1 MRKRPIKISL
11 RLNEQE
17 HEHLKQQAALSGFPM
32 EQFLRG
38 LIADEKMRPRPPN
51 EYAEIRRQ
59 LAAIGNNINQIAVRV
74 NSTNAVYLED
84 LKQIEDGME
93 RIWQQ
98 LKYFQSQ
105 LQCIKP

>member
-38 LIADEKMRPRPPN
+38 LIANEKMRPRPPN

-59 LAAIGNNINQIAVRV
+59 LAAIGNNINQIARAV
-74 NSTNAVYLED
+74 NARGFASQEDIEAVTEA
-84 LKQIEDGME
+84 KREIWEIAE
-93 RIWQQ
+93 R
-98 LKYFQSQ
+98 L
-105 LQCIKP
+105 

>member
-32 EQFLRG
+32 EQFLRS
-38 LIADEKMRPRPPN
+38 LIANEKMRPRPPN

-59 LAAIGNNINQIAVRV
+59 LAAIGNNINQIARAV
-74 NSTNAVYLED
+74 NARGFARQEDIDAVASAQRE
-84 LKQIEDGME
+84 
-93 RIWQQ
+93 IWQMMKR
-98 LKYFQSQ
+98 L
-105 LQCIKP
+105 

>member
-32 EQFLRG
+32 EQFLRA
-38 LIADEKMRPRPPN
+38 LIANEKMRPRPPN

-59 LAAIGNNINQIAVRV
+59 LAAIGNNINQIARAV
-74 NSTNAVYLED
+74 NARGFASKEDIEAVTEA
-84 LKQIEDGME
+84 KREIWEIAE
-93 RIWQQ
+93 R
-98 LKYFQSQ
+98 L
-105 LQCIKP
+105 

>member
-59 LAAIGNNINQIAVRV
+59 LAAIGNNINQIARTV
-74 NSTNAVYLED
+74 NARGFASQQDIDTVAPAQRE
-84 LKQIEDGME
+84 
-93 RIWQQ
+93 IWQMMEQ
-98 LKYFQSQ
+98 L
-105 LQCIKP
+105 

>member
-38 LIADEKMRPRPPN
+38 LIAKEKMRPRPPN

-59 LAAIGNNINQIAVRV
+59 LAAIGNNINQIARAV
-74 NSTNAVYLED
+74 NARGFASKEDIEAVTEA
-84 LKQIEDGME
+84 KRE
-93 RIWQQ
+93 IWEIAE
-98 LKYFQSQ
+98 L
-105 LQCIKP
+105 L

>member
-1 MRKRPIKISL
+1 LRKRPIKISL

-59 LAAIGNNINQIAVRV
+59 LAAIGNNINQIARTV
-74 NSTNAVYLED
+74 NARGFASQQDIDTVASAQRE
-84 LKQIEDGME
+84 
-93 RIWQQ
+93 IWQMMEQ
-98 LKYFQSQ
+98 L
-105 LQCIKP
+105 

>member
-32 EQFLRG
+32 EQFLRS
-38 LIADEKMRPRPPN
+38 LVANEKMRPRPPN

-59 LAAIGNNINQIAVRV
+59 LAAIGNNINQIAKVANSCGNVRQ
-74 NSTNAVYLED
+74 ADIDYI
-84 LKQIEDGME
+84 IE
-93 RIWQQ
+93 R
-98 LKYFQSQ
+98 QSH
-105 LQCIKP
+105 LWDMIREL

>member
-17 HEHLKQQAALSGFPM
+17 HEHLRQQAALSGFPM

-38 LIADEKMRPRPPN
+38 LIANEKMRPRPPN

-59 LAAIGNNINQIAVRV
+59 LAAIGNNTNQIARAV
-74 NSTNAVYLED
+74 NARGFASKEDIEAVTEA
-84 LKQIEDGME
+84 KREIWEIAE
-93 RIWQQ
+93 R
-98 LKYFQSQ
+98 L
-105 LQCIKP
+105 

>member
-38 LIADEKMRPRPPN
+38 LIANEKMRPRPPN

-59 LAAIGNNINQIAVRV
+59 LAAIGNNINQIARTV
-74 NSTNAVYLED
+74 NARGFASQQDIDTVASAQRE
-84 LKQIEDGME
+84 
-93 RIWQQ
+93 IWQMMEQ
-98 LKYFQSQ
+98 L
-105 LQCIKP
+105 